1 MKRLFVTLATLYGMC
16 FAAVGCG
23 VDYGSLLNDAH
34 DTVTQSQAV
43 IQSQCG
49 PVGTGGEVCAKLTE
63 ASMVA
68 TNLLQ
73 IADFALDTGTDLAGA
88 ANTAISYAKSLAES
102 VKTLLGIKTIP
113 ALARAAPQ
121 VCAAKDTLPQEH
133 AVPRDLLLHPL
144 GGEVPK

>member
-23 VDYGSLLNDAH
+23 IDYGSIINDAH
-34 DTVTQSQAV
+34 DTVTQSQSV
-43 IQSQCG
+43 IESQCG
-49 PVGTGGEVCAKLTE
+49 PVGTGGDVCAKLQE
-63 ASMVA
+63 ASVVA

-73 IADFALDTGTDLAGA
+73 IADFALDTGTDLAA
-88 ANTAISYAKSLAES
+88 SVNIAVNYAKNLAAS
-102 VKTLLGIKTIP
+102 VKTLLGIKAIP
-113 ALARAAPQ
+113 ALARAAPAM
-121 VCAAKDTLPQEH
+121 CSAKDALPQEH